1 MTMPFLYYLEQY
13 GELDIYFDTFVS
25 QQSAVRHA
33 APLVGRI
40 TLIPSQSYL
49 FDLTPKCCALVG
61 EAVNTRIKYLLDQ
74 IGNLTHDL
82 LNTRWGSV
90 TNDVD
95 NNWLCTIIII
105 QLDMLKRLVGVKKK
119 RCQIE
124 HRKTGPALWC
134 AGQKYVLCKTCS
146 VYLNS
151 QE

>member
-1 MTMPFLYYLEQY
+1 MTMPLLYYLEQY

-40 TLIPSQSYL
+40 TLILSQSYF
-49 FDLTPKCCALVG
+49 FDLTPKCCALVR
-61 EAVNTRIKYLLDQ
+61 EAVNTRIKYLFDQ
-74 IGNLTHDL
+74 IGNQTHDL

-105 QLDMLKRLVGVKKK
+105 QLDILKRLVGVKK

-124 HRKTGPALWC
+124 HWKAGPTLWC